1 MPSLTLYFYKDSS
14 IKKDHCAHKDI
25 ALMAGA
31 LRIPARTT
39 VQTLFGEN
47 PQTVA
52 PDRQRHV
59 HAACGMDHNSLRDGK
74 DHGSIQ
80 GLAVAPSSEG
90 P

>member
-1 MPSLTLYFYKDSS
+1 MRSPTLCFCKDFS
-14 IKKDHCAHKDI
+14 IKKGHYAHKDTVR
-25 ALMAGA
+25 MEEG

-59 HAACGMDHNSLRDGK
+59 PAACGMDHNSLRDGK